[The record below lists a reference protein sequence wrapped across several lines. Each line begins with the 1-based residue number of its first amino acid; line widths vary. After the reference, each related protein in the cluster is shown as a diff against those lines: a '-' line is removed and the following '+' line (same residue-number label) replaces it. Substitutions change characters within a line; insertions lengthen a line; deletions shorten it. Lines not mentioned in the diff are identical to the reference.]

1 MPPTRALRTL
11 PSAMSS
17 AAPVLVVDDD
27 AKIVSLVRTYL
38 EREGFSV
45 VEARDG
51 RAALAAIEAHAPQL
65 VVLDVMLPELD
76 GLGVLR
82 RLRERS
88 DIPVLMLS
96 ALGST
101 DDRVA
106 GIHQGADDYLAKPFS
121 PAELVVRV
129 QAILRRSARA
139 TGRDGD
145 RGVLR
150 HADLVIDLDRH
161 QVTRRG
167 RPVQLTTAEF
177 RLLAALVEAD
187 GRVLTREMLL
197 DALYG
202 SNYVEVLD
210 RTIDVHIRRLREKL
224 GDDVEVPRY
233 IATVRGAGYRA
244 APEHVG

>member
-1 MPPTRALRTL
+1 MD
-11 PSAMSS
+11 
-17 AAPVLVVDDD
+17 AARGAPILVVDDD
-27 AKIVSLVRTYL
+27 VKIVALVRAYL
-38 EREGFSV
+38 EREGFGV
-45 VEARDG
+45 VEAHDG
-51 RAALAAIEAHAPQL
+51 RAALAAIDEHVPAL

-96 ALGST
+96 ARGST
-101 DDRVA
+101 DDRVE
-106 GIHQGADDYLAKPFS
+106 GIHRGADDYLPKPFS

-129 QAILRRSARA
+129 QAILRRARSAG
-139 TGRDGD
+139 GRQAAGG
-145 RGVLR
+145 RLR
-150 HADLVIDLDRH
+150 HADLIIDLDRH
-161 QVTRRG
+161 EVTRG
-167 RPVQLTTAEF
+167 GAPVPLTTAEF

-224 GDDVEVPRY
+224 GDDAEEPRY

-244 APEHVG
+244 ARVA

>member
-1 MPPTRALRTL
+1 
-11 PSAMSS
+11 
-17 AAPVLVVDDD
+17 VLVVDDD
-27 AKIVSLVRTYL
+27 AKIVSLVRMYL

-51 RAALAAIEAHAPQL
+51 GAALAAIEAHAPQL

-88 DIPVLMLS
+88 DVPVLMLS

-101 DDRVA
+101 DDRVT
-106 GIHQGADDYLAKPFS
+106 GIHQGADDYLPKPFS

-129 QAILRRSARA
+129 QAILRRTARA
-139 TGRDGD
+139 AAREGD
-145 RGVLR
+145 RGLLR

-161 QVTRRG
+161 QVTRDG
-167 RPVQLTTAEF
+167 RPLGLTTAEF

-202 SNYVEVLD
+202 NNYVEVLD

-224 GDDVEVPRY
+224 GDDADEPRY

-244 APEHVG
+244 AREQRG

>member
-1 MPPTRALRTL
+1 
-11 PSAMSS
+11 
-17 AAPVLVVDDD
+17 VLVVDDD
-27 AKIVSLVRTYL
+27 AKIVSLVRMYL

-51 RAALAAIEAHAPQL
+51 GAALAAIEAHAPQL

-88 DIPVLMLS
+88 DVPVLMLS

-101 DDRVA
+101 DDRVS
-106 GIHQGADDYLAKPFS
+106 GIHQGADDYLPKPFS

-129 QAILRRSARA
+129 QAILRRTARA
-139 TGRDGD
+139 AAREGD
-145 RGVLR
+145 RGLLR

-161 QVTRRG
+161 QVTRDG
-167 RPVQLTTAEF
+167 RPLGLTTAEF

-202 SNYVEVLD
+202 NNYVEVLD

-224 GDDVEVPRY
+224 GDDADEPRY

-244 APEHVG
+244 AREQRG

>member
-1 MPPTRALRTL
+1 
-11 PSAMSS
+11 MSS
-17 AAPVLVVDDD
+17 AAAPVLIVDDD

-38 EREGFSV
+38 EREGYAV

-51 RAALAAIEAHAPQL
+51 RAALAAIEAHAPRL

-106 GIHQGADDYLAKPFS
+106 GIHQGADDYLPKPFS

-129 QAILRRSARA
+129 QAILRRSARGG
-139 TGRDGD
+139 GRAGD

-150 HADLVIDLDRH
+150 HRDLVIDLDRH
-161 QVTRRG
+161 QVTRDG
-167 RPVQLTTAEF
+167 RLLPLTTAEF
-177 RLLAALVEAD
+177 RLLAALIEAD
-187 GRVLTREMLL
+187 GRVLTRESLL

-202 SNYVEVLD
+202 NNYVEVLD
-210 RTIDVHIRRLREKL
+210 RTVDVHIRRLREKL
-224 GDDVEVPRY
+224 GDDADVPRY

-244 APEHVG
+244 APEHVA